1 MAIARMRKVTILA
14 YEELEAPLF
23 EKLRDTGLMHVTKSA
38 AAGVAGQPEEIDS
51 HAEVPE
57 YVKKLSQ
64 LAVIKSYF
72 ERYNTIKKGFFD
84 MFTGKKPEI
93 SFNQFKDAVANY
105 DVSEVY
111 AKVQEHDRK
120 LGDIG
125 EEITGLQQKLEVL
138 QPWRQLDIPLNQI
151 GETGTCDTC
160 LAVVPSAVLGSEA
173 LTSPGVHHKVIWED
187 RGQAG
192 IWLAVFMGEGPG
204 EQAAN
209 PLLAALGG
217 TRLNLA
223 REVEDFVDAGL
234 VDDICR
240 AMETRLSDL
249 HKEQA
254 TILEKDAE
262 MAQGLLDILAL
273 TDYYLDKQNLDQI
286 RKEAS
291 RTRFT
296 LVVEGFV
303 KAKQVDEF
311 REQLNCFKDIEIIDE
326 EPGEDDDVP
335 VYLENHPIIRP
346 FEAVTA
352 IYGYPNYRELDPTP
366 WLAPFFWLFF
376 GLCLGDAVYGIMLSL
391 FSWWFIKTQNL
402 EDDRFMRLLM
412 YCGFSTILAGALT
425 ASWFGDFPVAFLKG
439 TFIERI
445 TSSIAVLDPIND
457 PMTLLLVSL
466 AFGIIHIWVGIIVK
480 MVGTIR
486 DGQLVDAILDNGSW
500 VLFLPGLVLWGLS
513 KAGVIQSGVGLYI
526 MAAGAV
532 LVMISGAR
540 NQKSIFMKPI
550 SAVGKF
556 YDIVGYFSD
565 VLSYARILAL
575 MLASAI
581 IGVVVNTISSLVV
594 DMLPGVG
601 WVVIPVIL
609 AFGHLL
615 NLAINALG
623 SFVHSGR
630 LQYVEFFSKFFEG
643 GGTPFRPL
651 KRIRENVSLTD

>member
-23 EKLRDTGLMHVTKSA
+23 EKLRDAGLMHVTKST
-38 AAGVAGQPEEIDS
+38 VAGTEEQPEEIHT
-51 HAEVPE
+51 HAETPE
-57 YVKKLSQ
+57 YVKRLSQ

-72 ERYNTIKKGFFD
+72 ERYNTIKKSFFD
-84 MFTGKKPEI
+84 MFTGKKP
-93 SFNQFKDAVANY
+93 
-105 DVSEVY
+105 DVSYSRFKNAVDTY
-111 AKVQEHDRK
+111 DIPGVFDKVKEHDEMLSR
-120 LGDIG
+120 
-125 EEITGLQQKLEVL
+125 ITERIADLEQKLQMLE
-138 QPWRQLDIPLNQI
+138 PWRSLDIPL
-151 GETGTCDTC
+151 GEVRETRTCDTC
-160 LAVVPSAVLGSEA
+160 LAMVPSVA
-173 LTSPGVHHKVIWED
+173 LASDALASPGVHHKVIWQD
-187 RGQAG
+187 KGQAG
-192 IWLAVFMGEGPG
+192 IWLAVFAGETPEG
-204 EQAAN
+204 QAAN
-209 PLLAALGG
+209 SLLAALGG

-223 REVEDFVDAGL
+223 REVEDYLEAGL
-234 VDDICR
+234 VGDICR
-240 AMETRLSDL
+240 AIEGRLSELQEKRD
-249 HKEQA
+249 
-254 TILEKDAE
+254 TILAKDAE

-273 TDYYLDKQNLDQI
+273 TDYYLDKQNLDRI
-286 RKEAS
+286 RKEAG

-296 LVVEGFV
+296 LIVEGYV
-303 KAKQVDEF
+303 KAKDMDLF
-311 REQLNCFKDIEIIDE
+311 RGQLSGFADIEIIDE
-326 EPGEDDDVP
+326 EPGEDEDVP

-376 GLCLGDAVYGIMLSL
+376 GLCLGDAIYGIMLSL

-402 EDDRFMRLLM
+402 EDERFMRLLM

-425 ASWFGDFPVAFLKG
+425 GSWFGDFPVQFLKG
-439 TFIERI
+439 TVIERI
-445 TSSIAVLDPIND
+445 TSSMAVLDPVND

-466 AFGIIHIWVGIIVK
+466 AFGIVHIWVGIIVK

-486 DGQLVDAILDNGSW
+486 GGNVVEGIIDHGSW
-500 VLFLPGLVLWGLS
+500 VIFLPGLVLWGLS

-581 IGVVVNTISSLVV
+581 IGVVVNTISRLVV
-594 DMLPGVG
+594 DMLGGLG

-630 LQYVEFFSKFFEG
+630 LQFVEFFSKFFEG

-651 KRIRENVSLTD
+651 RRVKENVSLTD

>member
-14 YEELEAPLF
+14 YQELETPLF
-23 EKLRDTGLMHVTKSA
+23 EKLRDIGLMHLTKST
-38 AAGVAGQPEEIDS
+38 VAGTVEPPEEMS
-51 HAEVPE
+51 LHAATPE
-57 YVKKLSQ
+57 YVERLSQ
-64 LAVIKSYF
+64 LAVIRSYF
-72 ERYNTIKKGFFD
+72 ERYNTIEKGFFD
-84 MFTGKKPEI
+84 MFTGKKPEV
-93 SFNQFKDAVANY
+93 SYRQFKSAVVTY
-105 DVSEVY
+105 DIPEVF
-111 AKVQEHDRK
+111 AKVQEHDER
-120 LGDIG
+120 LSRIN
-125 EEITGLQQKLEVL
+125 EQITDLEQKLQVL
-138 QPWRQLDIPLNQI
+138 EPWKPLDIPL
-151 GETGTCDTC
+151 GEVRETRTCDTC
-160 LAVVPSAVLGSEA
+160 LAIVPSAALGSDV
-173 LTSPGVHHKVIWED
+173 LHSSGVHYKEIWQD
-187 RGQAG
+187 KGQAG
-192 IWLAVFMGEGPG
+192 IWLAVFAGEASQ

-209 PLLAALGG
+209 TLLTALGG

-223 REVEDFVDAGL
+223 REVEAYLDAGL
-234 VDDICR
+234 VKDICR
-240 AMETRLSDL
+240 AIEARLTEL
-249 HKEQA
+249 RKEQE
-254 TILEKDAE
+254 TILAKDAE
-262 MAQGLLDILAL
+262 MAEGLLDILAL
-273 TDYYLDKQNLDQI
+273 TDYYLDKQNLDLI
-286 RKEAS
+286 RKEAG

-296 LVVEGFV
+296 LVVEGYV
-303 KAKQVDEF
+303 KAKDMDLF
-311 REQLNCFKDIEIIDE
+311 RDRLSVFTDIEIIDE

-366 WLAPFFWLFF
+366 WLAPFFWIFF

-391 FSWWFIKTQNL
+391 FSWWFIKTQKL

-425 ASWFGDFPVAFLKG
+425 GSWFGDFPVSFLKG
-439 TFIERI
+439 TLIERI
-445 TSSIAVLDPIND
+445 TSSIVVLDPIND

-466 AFGIIHIWVGIIVK
+466 AFGIVHIWVGIIVK

-486 DGQLVDAILDNGSW
+486 AGQLADGIMDHGSW
-500 VLFLPGLVLWGLS
+500 VVFLPGMVLWGLS
-513 KAGVIQSGVGLYI
+513 KVGIIQSNIPLYI

-532 LVMISGAR
+532 LVMISGGR
-540 NQKSIFMKPI
+540 SQKNILLKPI
-550 SAVGKF
+550 SAVGRF

-581 IGVVVNTISSLVV
+581 IGVVVNTISRLVV

-651 KRIRENVSLTD
+651 RRVRENISLTD